1 MVGIIFGSSM
11 GNTEDAAKLISEK
24 LGIENELKNVADI
37 APADLDKYTALIIG
51 SSTWNDGELQDD
63 WAGFDF
69 SALNVAGKTVAI
81 FGMGDSSSYSDA
93 YCNAMGELYENFKK
107 AGAKIVGAVST
118 DGYEFDESKAV
129 VNGKFVGLA
138 LDNDNQSDLTESR
151 IEAWVAQI
159 APELK

>member
-37 APADLDKYTALIIG
+37 APADLNKYTALIIG

-69 SALNVAGKTVAI
+69 SALDVAGKTVAI

-93 YCNAMGELYENFKK
+93 YCNAMRELYDNFKK
-107 AGAKIVGAVST
+107 AGANIVGAVPT
-118 DGYEFDESKAV
+118 DGYEFDSSKAKD
-129 VNGKFVGLA
+129 GSEFVGLA
-138 LDNDNQSDLTESR
+138 LDQMNQDNLTEGRVS
-151 IEAWVAQI
+151 AWVE
-159 APELK
+159 ELKKQFA

>member
-37 APADLDKYTALIIG
+37 APADLNKYTALIIG

-69 SALNVAGKTVAI
+69 SALDVAGKTVAI
-81 FGMGDSSSYSDA
+81 FCMGDSSSYSEA
-93 YCNAMGELYENFKK
+93 YCNAMRELYDNFK
-107 AGAKIVGAVST
+107 
-118 DGYEFDESKAV
+118 
-129 VNGKFVGLA
+129 
-138 LDNDNQSDLTESR
+138 
-151 IEAWVAQI
+151 
-159 APELK
+159 

>member
-37 APADLDKYTALIIG
+37 APADLNKYTALIIG

-69 SALNVAGKTVAI
+69 SAPTSTICA
-81 FGMGDSSSYSDA
+81 SYTITS
-93 YCNAMGELYENFKK
+93 KK
-107 AGAKIVGAVST
+107 R
-118 DGYEFDESKAV
+118 
-129 VNGKFVGLA
+129 L
-138 LDNDNQSDLTESR
+138 
-151 IEAWVAQI
+151 QI
-159 APELK
+159 S

>member
-37 APADLDKYTALIIG
+37 APADLNKYTALIIG

-69 SALNVAGKTVAI
+69 SALDVAGKTVAI
-81 FGMGDSSSYSDA
+81 LVWAIAQATATPTATQCASYTITS
-93 YCNAMGELYENFKK
+93 KK
-107 AGAKIVGAVST
+107 RV
-118 DGYEFDESKAV
+118 
-129 VNGKFVGLA
+129 
-138 LDNDNQSDLTESR
+138 
-151 IEAWVAQI
+151 QI
-159 APELK
+159 S